1 MHEDSFIEKF
11 KASLG
16 DKSLA
21 FSNTLGKVFSKEE
34 PEVIIVDAPKVA
46 IDKEDYELMAVSW
59 KELGAADE
67 REDIRALIKGAT
79 QIKSLSLDERSQ
91 GFIEGL
97 KFILED
103 LDERDK
109 NNG

>member
-21 FSNTLGKVFSKEE
+21 FSNTLSKIFTKDE
-34 PEVIIVDAPKVA
+34 PEIVDGPKLK

-59 KELGAADE
+59 KELGASEE
-67 REDIRALIKGAT
+67 REELRYILKNVLLIAERYKD
-79 QIKSLSLDERSQ
+79 KSFVDGINFVLKELEDRERKSQ
-91 GFIEGL
+91 GNE
-97 KFILED
+97 
-103 LDERDK
+103 
-109 NNG
+109 

>member
-1 MHEDSFIEKF
+1 MHEDSFVEKF

-21 FSNTLGKVFSKEE
+21 FSNTLGKIFSKEVE
-34 PEVIIVDAPKVA
+34 PEIIDAPIVTV
-46 IDKEDYELMAVSW
+46 DKEDYELMAVSW

-79 QIKSLSLDERSQ
+79 QIKSLNLDERSQ

-97 KFILED
+97 KLILEE

-109 NNG
+109 KNG

>member
-21 FSNTLGKVFSKEE
+21 FSNTLGKIFTKDE
-34 PEVIIVDAPKVA
+34 PKIVDGPKLK

-59 KELGAADE
+59 KELGASQE
-67 REDIRALIKGAT
+67 REELRYILTQVLALAEQYKD
-79 QIKSLSLDERSQ
+79 KSFVDGINLV
-91 GFIEGL
+91 L
-97 KFILED
+97 KELED
-103 LDERDK
+103 RERKSRGND
-109 NNG
+109 

>member
-1 MHEDSFIEKF
+1 MNEDSFIEKF

-21 FSNTLGKVFSKEE
+21 FSNTLGKIFSKEVE
-34 PEVIIVDAPKVA
+34 PEIIDAPIVS

-67 REDIRALIKGAT
+67 REDIRALIKGAIH
-79 QIKSLSLDERSQ
+79 IKSSNLDERSQ
-91 GFIEGL
+91 GFIDGL
-97 KFILED
+97 KLILEE

-109 NNG
+109 KND

>member
-21 FSNTLGKVFSKEE
+21 FSNTLSKIFTKDE
-34 PEVIIVDAPKVA
+34 PEIVDGPKLK

-59 KELGAADE
+59 KEVGASEE
-67 REDIRALIKGAT
+67 REELRYILKQVAVLGQLHT
-79 QIKSLSLDERSQ
+79 EKSFVDGINFVLNELEEREKKSQ
-91 GFIEGL
+91 GN
-97 KFILED
+97 D
-103 LDERDK
+103 
-109 NNG
+109 

>member
-21 FSNTLGKVFSKEE
+21 FSNTLGKIFTKDE
-34 PEVIIVDAPKVA
+34 PEIVDGPKVK

-67 REDIRALIKGAT
+67 REDIRTLIKGA
-79 QIKSLSLDERSQ
+79 IRVKSSNLDERSQ

-109 NNG
+109 KNG

>member
-1 MHEDSFIEKF
+1 MQEDSFVEKF

-16 DKSLA
+16 DKSLS
-21 FSNTLGKVFSKEE
+21 FSNTLGRVFGKEE
-34 PEVIIVDAPKVA
+34 PVIVDAPIVK

-67 REDIRALIKGAT
+67 REDLRRVLKKVAVIAELHT
-79 QIKSLSLDERSQ
+79 EKSFVDGINFVLGE
-91 GFIEGL
+91 
-97 KFILED
+97 

-109 NNG
+109 KTSE

>member
-21 FSNTLGKVFSKEE
+21 FSNTLGKIFSKEVE
-34 PEVIIVDAPKVA
+34 PEIIDGPKVK

-59 KELGAADE
+59 KELGAAEE
-67 REDIRALIKGAT
+67 REELRYVLKQMAKMAELHTDRSFVDGINFVLKEIEDREK
-79 QIKSLSLDERSQ
+79 KSQDN
-91 GFIEGL
+91 
-97 KFILED
+97 D
-103 LDERDK
+103 
-109 NNG
+109 